1 MKITRFLNHNII
13 VIALLLIIFV
23 NSKNTHKLRKTNISE
38 QIPYCREVCE
48 YNNPLIGVY
57 SFHNVKYHY
66 NYGDSKWEYICS
78 YLDKDKRLENFKIYS
93 IVKCKLIE
101 E

>member
-1 MKITRFLNHNII
+1 MKIIRILNHYII
-13 VIALLLIIFV
+13 VTILILIIIV
-23 NSKNTHKLRKTNISE
+23 NSNTYKLRKTNIIE
-38 QIPYCREVCE
+38 QIPFCREVCE

-66 NYGDSKWEYICS
+66 NHGDSKWEYICS